1 MQHELK
7 ALQNELGISF
17 VVVTHDQE
25 EALTMSD
32 RIAVLGDG
40 KVQQLGSC
48 TELYRKPR
56 NVFTA
61 RFLGESNLLPARV
74 LEKSADSHQFR
85 LFDGQRVSLPADV
98 IPEHGLGA
106 DAHLRSEEHT
116 SELQS
121 LMRTSYAV
129 FCLNKKKN

>member
-17 VVVTHDQE
+17 VFVTHDQE

-74 LEKSADSHQFR
+74 LEKSADS
-85 LFDGQRVSLPADV
+85 
-98 IPEHGLGA
+98 
-106 DAHLRSEEHT
+106 RSEEHT

-121 LMRTSYAV
+121 LMRISYVV
-129 FCLNKKKN
+129 FCL